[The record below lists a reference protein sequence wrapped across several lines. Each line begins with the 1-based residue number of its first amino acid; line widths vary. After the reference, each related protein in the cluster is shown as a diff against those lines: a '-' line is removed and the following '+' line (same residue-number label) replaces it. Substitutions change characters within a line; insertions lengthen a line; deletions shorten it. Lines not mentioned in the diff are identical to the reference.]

1 MAAQCHHPFEGMNM
15 RILIPV
21 DDSETSLRA
30 IDWLA
35 RLPEFAAAEV
45 GLVNVRGLAESYGA
59 VAALDYE
66 AVERSLREG
75 QQNVLAKALEHAR
88 RAGLKRVTIH
98 TAHGLPAEVIV
109 ASAKAIGAD
118 QIVMASH
125 GRGAVGTFFMGSV
138 AQEVVH
144 LAPMAVTLVK

>member
-1 MAAQCHHPFEGMNM
+1 LEEFDMK
-15 RILIPV
+15 ILLPI
-21 DDSETSLRA
+21 DDSATSLHA

-35 RLPEFAAAEV
+35 RLPESASIEV
-45 GLVNVRGLAESYGA
+45 NLLHVRSLAESYGA
-59 VAALDYE
+59 VAALDYQ

-75 QQNVLAKALEHAR
+75 QQNVLAKALDHAQ
-88 RAGLKRVTIH
+88 RAGLKHVTIH
-98 TAHGLPAEVIV
+98 AAHGLPAEQIV
-109 ASAKAIGAD
+109 ASAKTMGAD

>member
-1 MAAQCHHPFEGMNM
+1 MK
-15 RILIPV
+15 ILIPV
-21 DDSETSLRA
+21 DDSDTSLHA

-35 RLPEFAAAEV
+35 RLPGAPVIEV
-45 GLVNVRGLAESYGA
+45 NLLNVRGLAESYGA

-75 QQNVLAKALEHAR
+75 QQNVLAKALAR
-88 RAGLKRVTIH
+88 ANHAGLERVTLH
-98 TAHGLPAEVIV
+98 AAHGLPAAEIV
-109 ASAKAIGAD
+109 GHAKVLGVD

-125 GRGAVGTFFMGSV
+125 GRGAIGTFFMGSV

>member
-1 MAAQCHHPFEGMNM
+1 MK
-15 RILIPV
+15 ILIPV
-21 DDSETSLRA
+21 DESDTSMHA

-35 RLPEFAAAEV
+35 RLPEFADVEV
-45 GLVNVRGLAESYGA
+45 DLLNVRGLAENYGA

-75 QQNVLAKALEHAR
+75 QQNVLAKALDHAQ

-98 TAHGLPAEVIV
+98 AAHGLPAEAIV
-109 ASAKAIGAD
+109 ATAQALGVD

-125 GRGAVGTFFMGSV
+125 GRGAVGTFLMGSV

>member
-1 MAAQCHHPFEGMNM
+1 MN
-15 RILIPV
+15 ILIPV
-21 DDSETSLRA
+21 DDSDTSLHA

-35 RLPEFAAAEV
+35 RLPGAAAIDV
-45 GLVNVRGLAESYGA
+45 NLLNVRSLAESYGA

-75 QQNVLAKALEHAR
+75 QQNVLAKALAR
-88 RAGLKRVTIH
+88 ANRAGLERVTIH
-98 TAHGLPAEVIV
+98 AAHGLPAQKIV
-109 ASAKAIGAD
+109 DQAKAIGVD

>member
-1 MAAQCHHPFEGMNM
+1 MK
-15 RILIPV
+15 ILIPV
-21 DDSETSLRA
+21 DESDTSMHA

-35 RLPEFAAAEV
+35 RLPEFADVEV
-45 GLVNVRGLAESYGA
+45 DLLNVRGLAENYGA

-75 QQNVLAKALEHAR
+75 QQNVLAKALDHAQ

-98 TAHGLPAEVIV
+98 AAHGLPAEAIV

-125 GRGAVGTFFMGSV
+125 GRGAVGAFLMGSV

>member
-1 MAAQCHHPFEGMNM
+1 M

-21 DDSETSLRA
+21 DDSDTSLHA

-35 RLPEFAAAEV
+35 RLPEFADAEV
-45 GLVNVRGLAESYGA
+45 DLMNVRGLAESYGA
-59 VAALDYE
+59 VAALDHE

-75 QQNVLAKALEHAR
+75 QQNVLAKALEHAQ

-98 TAHGLPAEVIV
+98 AAHGLPAQAIV
-109 ASAKAIGAD
+109 ASAKAIGVD

>member
-1 MAAQCHHPFEGMNM
+1 MK
-15 RILIPV
+15 ILVPI
-21 DDSETSLRA
+21 DDSDTSLHA

-35 RLPEFAAAEV
+35 RLLEPSSLDV
-45 GLVNVRGLAESYGA
+45 SLLNVRGLAESYGA
-59 VAALDYE
+59 VAALDSE
-66 AVERSLREG
+66 AVDRSLREG
-75 QQNVLAKALEHAR
+75 QQNTLAKALGHAQ

-98 TAHGLPAEVIV
+98 AAQGLPAQAIV
-109 ASAKAIGAD
+109 DSAKALGVD

-125 GRGAVGTFFMGSV
+125 GRGALGSFFMGSV